1 MESWFC
7 IWDDLANPK
16 DKTEFNPK
24 LALLSVTFPVV
35 ALGNLRIP
43 ESNTFNTK
51 FMKTLIIALL
61 LTISTCLGQSSIEK
75 NSQNKLIHKWELK
88 QFEYAE
94 KNGVIVT
101 VTLTKYADVVSFE
114 FKDNQTLEV
123 IYSNAKKENY
133 LWKYKRNL
141 IEITSVD
148 TQNFN
153 AEIIGAFEIYFQDKM
168 SQLFLQ
174 RKNDPHHGIILKL

>member
-1 MESWFC
+1 
-7 IWDDLANPK
+7 
-16 DKTEFNPK
+16 
-24 LALLSVTFPVV
+24 
-35 ALGNLRIP
+35 
-43 ESNTFNTK
+43 
-51 FMKTLIIALL
+51 MKTLIITLL
-61 LTISTCLGQSSIEK
+61 LTISTCVGQSSTEK
-75 NSQNKLIHKWELK
+75 NSQNKIIYKWDLK

-133 LWKYKRNL
+133 LWKFKRDL
-141 IEITSVD
+141 IEITAVD

-153 AEIIGAFEIYFQDKM
+153 AEIIGVFEIHFQDKI

-174 RKNDPHHGIILKL
+174 RKNDPHHGIMLKV

>member
-1 MESWFC
+1 MGIKT
-7 IWDDLANPK
+7 IWI
-16 DKTEFNPK
+16 
-24 LALLSVTFPVV
+24 
-35 ALGNLRIP
+35 R
-43 ESNTFNTK
+43 
-51 FMKTLIIALL
+51 
-61 LTISTCLGQSSIEK
+61 
-75 NSQNKLIHKWELK
+75 W
-88 QFEYAE
+88 

-133 LWKYKRNL
+133 VWKYKRNL
-141 IEITSVD
+141 KEITSVD

-153 AEIIGAFEIYFQDKM
+153 AEIIGACEIYFQDKI

-174 RKNDPHHGIILKL
+174 RKNDPHHGIMLKL

>member
-1 MESWFC
+1 MVFF
-7 IWDDLANPK
+7 WDHLANPK

-94 KNGVIVT
+94 KM
-101 VTLTKYADVVSFE
+101 E
-114 FKDNQTLEV
+114 
-123 IYSNAKKENY
+123 
-133 LWKYKRNL
+133 
-141 IEITSVD
+141 
-148 TQNFN
+148 
-153 AEIIGAFEIYFQDKM
+153 
-168 SQLFLQ
+168 
-174 RKNDPHHGIILKL
+174 

>member
-1 MESWFC
+1 
-7 IWDDLANPK
+7 
-16 DKTEFNPK
+16 
-24 LALLSVTFPVV
+24 
-35 ALGNLRIP
+35 
-43 ESNTFNTK
+43 
-51 FMKTLIIALL
+51 MKTLIITLL
-61 LTISTCLGQSSIEK
+61 LTISTCVGQSSTEK
-75 NSQNKLIHKWELK
+75 NSQNKIIYKWELK

-101 VTLTKYADVVSFE
+101 VILTKYADVVSFE

-133 LWKYKRNL
+133 LWKFKRDL
-141 IEITSVD
+141 IEITAVD

-153 AEIIGAFEIYFQDKM
+153 AEIIGVFEIHFQDKI

-174 RKNDPHHGIILKL
+174 RKNDLHHGIMLKV

>member
-1 MESWFC
+1 
-7 IWDDLANPK
+7 
-16 DKTEFNPK
+16 
-24 LALLSVTFPVV
+24 
-35 ALGNLRIP
+35 
-43 ESNTFNTK
+43 
-51 FMKTLIIALL
+51 MKTLIITLL
-61 LTISTCLGQSSIEK
+61 LTISTCVGQSSTEK
-75 NSQNKLIHKWELK
+75 NSQNKIIYKWDLK

-133 LWKYKRNL
+133 LWKFKRDL
-141 IEITSVD
+141 IEITAVD

-153 AEIIGAFEIYFQDKM
+153 AEIIGVFEIHFQDKI

-174 RKNDPHHGIILKL
+174 RKNDLHHGIMLKV

>member
-1 MESWFC
+1 MYLEDS
-7 IWDDLANPK
+7 ANPI
-16 DKTEFNPK
+16 DKTEINPK

-35 ALGNLRIP
+35 ALGNLRIS

-114 FKDNQTLEV
+114 FKDNKTLEV

-133 LWKYKRNL
+133 LWNYKRNL

-153 AEIIGAFEIYFQDKM
+153 AEIIGAFEIYFQDKI

-174 RKNDPHHGIILKL
+174 RKNDQHHGIMLKL